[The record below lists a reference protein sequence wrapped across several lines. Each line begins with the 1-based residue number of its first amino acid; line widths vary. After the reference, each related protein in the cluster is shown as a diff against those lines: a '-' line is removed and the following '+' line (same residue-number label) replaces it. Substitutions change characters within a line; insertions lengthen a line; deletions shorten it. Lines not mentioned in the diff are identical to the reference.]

1 MEPFAD
7 KLTIVGAGAVVGA
20 VVGAVA
26 GPAGALA
33 GAAIGGTAAHYLNKQ
48 QEEQSQQLTRREE
61 SRQSVINSPSSQFQ
75 TFGDQE
81 NIKQF
86 LVLVISATQAE
97 FLESLRAKRRIDMS
111 DGERLY
117 EITKYLWLGS
127 KNDFNQGEAS
137 INQYSVSEGEES
149 EYDIYLVYFKL
160 KQPDEGFKPN
170 INQLDRYDAFRKLD
184 YLGIDF
190 EISHRLQMEAYGNF
204 EVYNR

>member
-1 MEPFAD
+1 MED
-7 KLTIVGAGAVVGA
+7 RNSLVVVVGA
-20 VVGAVA
+20 AAVGAAV
-26 GPAGALA
+26 GGVGGLVA
-33 GAAIGGTAAHYLNKQ
+33 GAAVGVVTVHWIKQ
-48 QEEQSQQLTRREE
+48 QEDQSQELTDRAE
-61 SRQSVINSPSSQFQ
+61 SRQSVINPPPPPVPTPRSQQ
-75 TFGDQE
+75 IT
-81 NIKQF
+81 NQF

>member
-1 MEPFAD
+1 MED
-7 KLTIVGAGAVVGA
+7 KNSLVLVLGTAAVGAAFGGLGGLV
-20 VVGAVA
+20 
-26 GPAGALA
+26 A
-33 GAAIGGTAAHYLNKQ
+33 GAAVGAATVHWIKQ
-48 QEEQSQQLTRREE
+48 QEDQSQELTDRAE
-61 SRQSVINSPSSQFQ
+61 SRQSVINPPPPPVPTPRSQQ
-75 TFGDQE
+75 IT
-81 NIKQF
+81 NQF

-127 KNDFNQGEAS
+127 KTDFYQGEAS
-137 INQYSVSEGEES
+137 INQYSVSEGKES
-149 EYDIYLVYFKL
+149 EYDIYLVYFEL

-184 YLGIDF
+184 DLKIDF
-190 EISHRLQMEAYGNF
+190 KISPRLQIEAYGIF